1 MDYVKNDTA
10 DLSRKNYL
18 PDLIALLCLTLIVG
32 VFFSPVLF
40 DDKVFFF
47 RDIVKYTF
55 PEKYVIAS
63 FLKNGSLPFWN
74 PAIFSGTPFLS
85 LLNPS
90 PTYPLNFL
98 LMGEDFI
105 LSFHQF
111 MMVNYFILIYSVY
124 ALVRFWGITPPGALA
139 SAIIAAFGGYYLSV
153 FSLGNHFLSTVWT
166 PLILL
171 YFQKFLLGGKT
182 RYFLLSVIFLTIQIL
197 GGSAENCIL
206 STLILYF
213 TSIFLVDD
221 RALIDGWLRRTLA
234 VGGLI
239 FFALGLSAFQLLP
252 TYALIQHSVRDWGLS
267 FEANT
272 MWSLEP
278 QALTSLFFPYDLA
291 GFMEGTY
298 GNMDAV
304 KNISFFPSVFMGVIP
319 VFFLCTG
326 VILFKTKEIKF
337 WTVVFFVGIFF
348 ALGKYNPFYSY
359 LFKWLPMLDMFRYP
373 QKFFFLS
380 AFSLVFLSAF
390 WLQAFT
396 ASVEVG
402 RYKLKPM
409 LFLTLVVGMALIW
422 ISIWVHWR
430 HAAMTF
436 LSIVILFYLCRLFY
450 KSILTPSQFK
460 WSVLVIILVDL
471 VISNHMVI
479 PLIDRDF
486 YAKEP
491 DLSNSVGKYEA
502 GVRIYSGPIYS
513 DTIPDRSVF
522 PAAPNLLLSHIFEK
536 ERLFPKL
543 GTFYG
548 FEYADGSLGVE
559 LKDNWLWINMFNK
572 FSPETRLRM
581 LERSNVKYWITTE
594 NEAVK
599 QDSGPPIILRK
610 VKVLDG
616 VLPRAFIVNKA
627 RRDHEA
633 YQNYFGE
640 DIDPLKEVLL
650 YESLKIENQEN
661 FESEVKEVFYGQNSV
676 TVYTKQNGEGILV
689 LLDSYFP
696 GWQAK
701 VDGKKENI
709 MRANY
714 FYRAVKLGPGSH
726 TVEFNYEPVGF
737 RTGLAISS
745 VTMFMIF
752 LCLVASLL
760 TKRKIKW
767 MKDSN

>member
-1 MDYVKNDTA
+1 MNSAKGNT
-10 DLSRKNYL
+10 SNISSGNYAS
-18 PDLIALLCLTLIVG
+18 DLIALLLLTLLAGI
-32 VFFSPVLF
+32 FFSPVLF

-47 RDIVKYTF
+47 RDVVKYTF
-55 PEKYVIAS
+55 PEKYIIAS

-105 LSFHQF
+105 FAFHQF
-111 MMVNYFILIYSVY
+111 MIVNYLILIYSVY
-124 ALVRFWGITPPGALA
+124 ALTRFWGITPPGALA
-139 SAIIAAFGGYYLSV
+139 SAIIAAFGGYFLSV
-153 FSLGNHFLSTVWT
+153 FSLGNHFLSAIWT

-171 YFQKFLLGGKT
+171 YFQKFLLNGKT
-182 RYFLLSVIFLTIQIL
+182 RYFILAVIFLTFQTL

-206 STLILYF
+206 STLVLYS
-213 TSIFLVDD
+213 TSIFLVGD
-221 RALIDGWLRRTLA
+221 RALIKGWLRRTFA
-234 VGGLI
+234 VGGLV

-252 TYALIQHSVRDWGLS
+252 TYALVQYSVRDWGLS

-272 MWSLEP
+272 MWSMDP
-278 QALTSLFFPYDLA
+278 QALISLFFPYDLA
-291 GFMEGTY
+291 GFMGRTY
-298 GNMDAV
+298 GNLDYI
-304 KNISFFPSVFMGVIP
+304 KNIPFFPSVFMGVIP
-319 VFFLCTG
+319 IFFLCTG
-326 VILFKTKEIKF
+326 AILFKTKEIKF

-348 ALGKYNPFYSY
+348 ALGQYNPLYFY

-380 AFSLVFLSAF
+380 AFSLVFITAF
-390 WLQAFT
+390 WLKAFT
-396 ASVEVG
+396 ASVEEG
-402 RYKLKPM
+402 RYKFKPM
-409 LFLTLVVGMALIW
+409 LLLSLVISMALVW

-436 LSIVILFYLCRLFY
+436 LFIVALVFLCRLFY
-450 KSILTPSQFK
+450 QSSLTAMQFK
-460 WSVLVIILVDL
+460 WSVMVIILVDL

-491 DLSNSVGKYEA
+491 ELANSVGKYES
-502 GVRIYSGPIYS
+502 GFRIYSGPVNTK
-513 DTIPDRSVF
+513 TIPDRSVF
-522 PAAPNLLLSHIFEK
+522 PTAPNHLLSHIFEK

-543 GTFYG
+543 GTYYG

-572 FSPETRLRM
+572 FSPEKRLRM

-594 NEAVK
+594 NEAAK
-599 QDSGPPIILRK
+599 NASGSPIILRK

-616 VLPRAFIVNKA
+616 VLPRAFIVNKV

-633 YQNYFGE
+633 YQNYFNE
-640 DIDPLKEVLL
+640 DIDPLEEALV
-650 YESLKIENQEN
+650 YEPVKLQEQEN
-661 FESEVKEVFYGQNSV
+661 FEGTVKEISYGLNKV
-676 TVYTKQNGEGILV
+676 TVHSQQNGEGVLV

-696 GWQAK
+696 GWEVQ
-701 VDGKKENI
+701 VDGKKEKL

-714 FYRAVKLGPGSH
+714 FYRGVKLRPGKH

-737 RTGLAISS
+737 RAGLTISS
-745 VTMFMIF
+745 VTLLMLF
-752 LCLVASLL
+752 LCSIGSLFI
-760 TKRKIKW
+760 KRKTTVLEG
-767 MKDSN
+767 S